1 MLNNNK
7 NNKSAKVFQYKKSFS
22 ELNLLLRSLL
32 YWPIALGY
40 QKPQSLWLYLKQTL
54 SEQKSFKAFW
64 KTELLIQT
72 VSRNLSITLHTP
84 KVFPLV
90 DKVFI
95 MNSQVL
101 SEWSRRHASTLL
113 YSFGTGRCG
122 FKPNETKS
130 FIAGDTT
137 IRAGLWLVWR
147 NYKRLTPLR
156 LHLSGLKSK
165 MRTYY
170 NRLKSLSHFYSID
183 DATPVPFNGCFLL
196 HRPRKRYR
204 YHEYNVRKV
213 PLFMQQFQC
222 QQFSLLRKT
231 QVMHT

>member
-7 NNKSAKVFQYKKSFS
+7 NNKPVKVFQHKKSFS

-90 DKVFI
+90 DKAFI
-95 MNSQVL
+95 MNSQAL

-147 NYKRLTPLR
+147 NYKRL
-156 LHLSGLKSK
+156 LSQL
-165 MRTYY
+165 
-170 NRLKSLSHFYSID
+170 
-183 DATPVPFNGCFLL
+183 
-196 HRPRKRYR
+196 
-204 YHEYNVRKV
+204 
-213 PLFMQQFQC
+213 
-222 QQFSLLRKT
+222 
-231 QVMHT
+231 